1 MIKNLLEADQQSEPS
16 AARPAAKSD
25 NPHVISLFDQDV
37 TARGESGE
45 AEPFILSTVE
55 PDSLVETARKSGLA
69 WSIGVVFFSA
79 VVSMLIL
86 GWGADL
92 LFGSSPWGVVTGI
105 VIGALIG
112 FVQLFRISSQIF
124 KKE

>member
-1 MIKNLLEADQQSEPS
+1 MIKNLLEADEQPEPEPVPS
-16 AARPAAKSD
+16 ASKSE
-25 NPHVISLFDQDV
+25 NAQVISLFDQEIPEAD
-37 TARGESGE
+37 
-45 AEPFILSTVE
+45 AEPFILSTAE
-55 PDSLVETARKSGLA
+55 PDSLLETARKSGLA
-69 WSIGVVFFSA
+69 WSIGVVLFSA

-92 LFGSSPWGVVTGI
+92 LFGTSPWGVVAGI

-124 KKE
+124 KKD